1 MDRTLEA
8 VEQLQGAALP
18 ASALERD
25 VLPVRVAGYTPAW
38 LDELAASGE
47 IVWVGRGPLGTDDG
61 KLALYLRDAAPL
73 LIPRPADPDETTST
87 PLHQALLTH
96 LAARGASFWPALYE
110 AALRAVSP
118 SSGEAPGSPDRSHNQ
133 QAGTTERDV
142 VAALWD
148 LVWAGLVTNDGL
160 APLRAL
166 VGGGSV
172 RRPRGGGRRRR
183 PGRGVARSGPPAAA
197 GRWSLVADLT
207 AVPAATER
215 AAALTATLLDRHGVL
230 TRDAVAAED
239 VPGGFSAVYPV
250 LRAMEDAGRARRG
263 YFVEG
268 LGAAQFAL
276 PGAVDRLRSTR
287 DASREPEAVVLAASD
302 PANAYGAALPWPQPP
317 PAVRQR
323 PRRVAGAHVVLVDG
337 HLALFAERGGRSLLT
352 FPVAL
357 DTGADP
363 LELAIGALADL
374 VRTGRVPSLRVS
386 RVNGEALTA
395 SPVLP
400 LLRAAGF
407 VDTPQGLLL
416 R

>member
-1 MDRTLEA
+1 M
-8 VEQLQGAALP
+8 
-18 ASALERD
+18 
-25 VLPVRVAGYTPAW
+25 
-38 LDELAASGE
+38 
-47 IVWVGRGPLGTDDG
+47 
-61 KLALYLRDAAPL
+61 
-73 LIPRPADPDETTST
+73 
-87 PLHQALLTH
+87 
-96 LAARGASFWPALYE
+96 
-110 AALRAVSP
+110 
-118 SSGEAPGSPDRSHNQ
+118 
-133 QAGTTERDV
+133 
-142 VAALWD
+142 
-148 LVWAGLVTNDGL
+148 TNDGF

-166 VGGGSV
+166 VGGGSA
-172 RRPRGGGRRRR
+172 RRARGGGRRRR
-183 PGRGVARSGPPAAA
+183 PGRVVTRSGPPTAA

-207 AVPAATER
+207 RAAPAATER

-230 TRDAVAAED
+230 TRDAVVAED

-287 DASREPEAVVLAASD
+287 EAAREPEAVVLAATD
-302 PANAYGAALPWPQPP
+302 PANAYGAALPWPPP
-317 PAVRQR
+317 PPGVRQR

-337 HLALFAERGGRSLLT
+337 QLALFAERGGRSLLT
-352 FPVAL
+352 FPVTL

-400 LLRAAGF
+400 LLRATGF